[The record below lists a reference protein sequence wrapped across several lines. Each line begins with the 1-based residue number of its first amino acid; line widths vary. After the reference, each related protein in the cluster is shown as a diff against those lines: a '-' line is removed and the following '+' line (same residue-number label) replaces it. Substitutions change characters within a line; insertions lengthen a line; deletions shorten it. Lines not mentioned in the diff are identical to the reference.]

1 MIKIKRTRDDASQK
15 ALDMYKDEVEM
26 AKDAR
31 MNAEYGKMDAGEANV
46 IIKAINV
53 KLTAAGC
60 ANAFTVAEIK

>member
-1 MIKIKRTRDDASQK
+1 MIKIKRTRDEASQK

-31 MNAEYGKMDAGEANV
+31 MNAEYGKMEDDDANV

-53 KLTAAGC
+53 KLAAAGC